1 MVSAYRSFCVLWA
14 GLGCVTL
21 SVPEGSGGSVLWR
34 IQQYKYELKVD
45 YMLIT
50 RNEASGFLDHGT
62 LLILIL
68 ILISLYKS
76 NW

>member
-50 RNEASGFLDHGT
+50 RVFGPWNFANLNFDINLT
-62 LLILIL
+62 LQ
-68 ILISLYKS
+68 K
-76 NW
+76 